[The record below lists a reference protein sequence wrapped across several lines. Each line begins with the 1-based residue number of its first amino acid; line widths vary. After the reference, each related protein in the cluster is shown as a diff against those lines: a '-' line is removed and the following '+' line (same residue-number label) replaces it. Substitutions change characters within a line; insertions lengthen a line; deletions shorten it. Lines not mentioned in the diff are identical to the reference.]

1 VKHRVV
7 IIGGGFG
14 GIHAAKALRK
24 APVEVVIVDRANYH
38 LFTPLLY
45 QVATASLSPADVSQ
59 PIRYI
64 LAHQRNVKVLLG
76 EVTGIDLAHK
86 KVELSRGSIQY
97 DSLVVAAGSK
107 THYFGNDR
115 WSTLAPPLKTIDDAQ
130 AIRDR
135 ILGAYE
141 RAEWTTDEEERRR
154 LLTFVVVGGGPT
166 GVELAGALAEMAHR
180 TLAKDFRNVDSRD
193 ARVVLVEGMDRVLGT
208 FPAPLPVAAREQL
221 EDLGV
226 EVRLD
231 ARVTGVDAVGVDLG
245 SDRIEAGTILWAAG
259 VTASE
264 LGHAVGAPVDR
275 GGRVFVEPDLTVP
288 GRSEVY
294 VIGDLMSYAHGLDAP
309 LAGVAQVA
317 MQSGACAGRNIAHT
331 LAGEPRETFR
341 YVDLGI
347 MATIGRTHA
356 VSLIRGWKTR
366 GALAWWLWLVVH
378 LVQLVGFRNRLVVL
392 VQWAWSYI
400 TFERSTRIIR
410 EGVNVRVGEV
420 E

>member
-1 VKHRVV
+1 VTHRVV

-14 GIHAAKALRK
+14 GLHAAKALRK
-24 APVEVVIVDRANYH
+24 APVEVVVVDRQNYH

-45 QVATASLSPADVSQ
+45 QVATASLSPADISQ

-64 LAHQRNVKVLLG
+64 LANQPNVKVLLG
-76 EVTGIDLAHK
+76 EVTGIDLAAK

-97 DSLVVAAGSK
+97 DSLVVAAGAK
-107 THYFGNDR
+107 NHYFGNDR

-141 RAEWTTDEEERRR
+141 RAEWTTDPEERRR
-154 LLTFVVVGGGPT
+154 LMTFVVIGGGPT

-180 TLAKDFRNVDSRD
+180 TLKKDFRNVNSDE
-193 ARVVLVEGMDRVLGT
+193 ARVVLVEGIDRVLAT
-208 FPAPLPVAAREQL
+208 FPTPLPKAAKEQL
-221 EDLGV
+221 EDIGV
-226 EVRLD
+226 EVRLE

-245 SDRIEAGTILWAAG
+245 SERIEAGTILWAAG

-264 LGHAVGAPVDR
+264 LGKGTGGPTDR
-275 GGRVFVEPDLTVP
+275 GGRVLVEPDLSVP
-288 GRSEVY
+288 GHPEVF
-294 VIGDLMSYAHGLDAP
+294 VVGDLMSYSHGLDAP

-366 GALAWWLWLVVH
+366 GALAWWLWFAVH

-392 VQWAWSYI
+392 LQWGWSYV
-400 TFERSTRIIR
+400 TWERSTRIIR
-410 EGVNVRVGEV
+410 EGVNVRVGDV
-420 E
+420 K

>member
-1 VKHRVV
+1 MHRVV

-14 GIHAAKALRK
+14 GIHAAKALRN
-24 APVEVVIVDRANYH
+24 APVEVVIVDRQNYH

-45 QVATASLSPADVSQ
+45 QVATASLSPADISQ
-59 PIRYI
+59 PIRYMFSR
-64 LAHQRNVKVLLG
+64 QPNVKVLLG

-86 KVELSRGSIQY
+86 KVELSRGSIQF

-107 THYFGNDR
+107 NHYFGNDR

-141 RAEWTTDEEERRR
+141 RAEWTTDADERRR

-193 ARVVLVEGMDRVLGT
+193 ARIVLVEGLDRVLGT
-208 FPAPLPVAAREQL
+208 FPPPLPVAAREQL
-221 EDLGV
+221 EGLGV

-245 SDRIEAGTILWAAG
+245 SERIEAGTILWAAG

-264 LGHAVGAPVDR
+264 LGKAVDAPVDR
-275 GGRVFVEPDLTVP
+275 SGRVLVAPDLSVP
-288 GRSEVY
+288 GHPEVY
-294 VIGDLMSYAHGLDAP
+294 VVGDLMSFAHGLDAP

-317 MQSGACAGRNIAHT
+317 MQSGACAGRNIART
-331 LAGEPRETFR
+331 LDGEPRETFR

-356 VSLIRGWKTR
+356 VSVIRGWKTR
-366 GALAWWLWLVVH
+366 GALAWWLWFGVH

-392 VQWAWSYI
+392 VQWVWSYI
-400 TFERSTRIIR
+400 TWERSTRIIR
-410 EGVNVRVGEV
+410 EGVSVRVGDV

>member
-1 VKHRVV
+1 VTHRVV

-24 APVEVVIVDRANYH
+24 APVEVVIVDRQNYH

-45 QVATASLSPADVSQ
+45 QVATASLSPGDISQ

-64 LAHQRNVKVLLG
+64 LAGQANVKVLLG

-86 KVELSRGSIQY
+86 KVALSRGSLHY
-97 DSLVVAAGSK
+97 DSLIVAAGAK
-107 THYFGNDR
+107 NHYFGNDR
-115 WSTLAPPLKTIDDAQ
+115 WSSAAPPLKTIDDAQ

-135 ILGAYE
+135 ILAAYE
-141 RAEWTTDEEERRR
+141 RAEWTTDAEERRR

-193 ARVVLVEGMDRVLGT
+193 ARVVLVEGMDRVLAT
-208 FPAPLPVAAREQL
+208 FPTPLPDAAKQQL
-221 EDLGV
+221 EHLGV

-245 SDRIEAGTILWAAG
+245 SQRIEAGTILWAAG
-259 VTASE
+259 VTASD
-264 LGHAVGAPVDR
+264 LGQAVGAPVDR
-275 GGRVFVEPDLTVP
+275 GGRVMVEPDLTVP
-288 GRSEVY
+288 GHPDVY
-294 VIGDLMSYAHGLDAP
+294 VVGDLMHYAHGLETP

-317 MQSGACAGRNIAHT
+317 MQSGARAGKNIART
-331 LAGEPRETFR
+331 LAGKPREAFR

-356 VSLIRGWKTR
+356 VSLIQGWKTR

-378 LVQLVGFRNRLVVL
+378 LVQLVGFRNRLIVL
-392 VQWAWSYI
+392 VQWAWSYF
-400 TFERSTRIIR
+400 TWERNTRIIR
-410 EGVNVRVGEV
+410 EGVNVRVGDV